1 MPSPLLTLSAV
12 GYTPHATPILTDISF
27 TVMPGEFVTIA
38 GPSGSGKSTLLR
50 LIATLLTPT
59 TGTITYAGQPQ
70 SSYEK
75 TAYRREVSYCFQQP
89 SLFGRTVQD
98 NLTFPF
104 TIRQQPADPER
115 LTAALATMSLPATM
129 LTKPITEL
137 SGGEK
142 QRVALLRN
150 LLFEPKLLLLD
161 EVTTGLDAV
170 TKDTVHQ
177 VIAAANVRGV
187 TVLSVTHDDREL
199 AQATRTITIAA
210 GRQEVSA

>member
-104 TIRQQPADPER
+104 AIRQQPADPER

>member
-98 NLTFPF
+98 NLTFPY
-104 TIRQQPADPER
+104 TIRQQTADPER

-177 VIAAANVRGV
+177 VIAAANARGV

>member
-1 MPSPLLTLSAV
+1 
-12 GYTPHATPILTDISF
+12 
-27 TVMPGEFVTIA
+27 
-38 GPSGSGKSTLLR
+38 
-50 LIATLLTPT
+50 
-59 TGTITYAGQPQ
+59 
-70 SSYEK
+70 
-75 TAYRREVSYCFQQP
+75 
-89 SLFGRTVQD
+89 
-98 NLTFPF
+98 
-104 TIRQQPADPER
+104 
-115 LTAALATMSLPATM
+115 M

-177 VIAAANVRGV
+177 VIAAANARGV

>member
-1 MPSPLLTLSAV
+1 MTLSAV

-59 TGTITYAGQPQ
+59 TGTITYAGRPQ

-98 NLTFPF
+98 NLTFPY

-115 LTAALATMSLPATM
+115 LTAALATMSLPAAM

-142 QRVALLRN
+142 QRIALLRN

-177 VIAAANVRGV
+177 VIAEANARGV

>member
-59 TGTITYAGQPQ
+59 TGTITYAGRPQ

-98 NLTFPF
+98 NLTFPY

-115 LTAALATMSLPATM
+115 LTAALATMSLPAAM

-142 QRVALLRN
+142 QRIALLRN

-177 VIAAANVRGV
+177 VIAEANARGV

>member
-177 VIAAANVRGV
+177 VIAAANARGV

>member
-75 TAYRREVSYCFQQP
+75 TAYRRKVSYCFQQP

-177 VIAAANVRGV
+177 VIAAANARGV

>member
-1 MPSPLLTLSAV
+1 MPSPLLTLAAV

-129 LTKPITEL
+129 LTKPIPEL

-177 VIAAANVRGV
+177 VIAAANARGV

>member
-1 MPSPLLTLSAV
+1 M
-12 GYTPHATPILTDISF
+12 
-27 TVMPGEFVTIA
+27 
-38 GPSGSGKSTLLR
+38 
-50 LIATLLTPT
+50 
-59 TGTITYAGQPQ
+59 
-70 SSYEK
+70 
-75 TAYRREVSYCFQQP
+75 SYCFQQP

-98 NLTFPF
+98 NLTFPY

-115 LTAALATMSLPATM
+115 LTAALATMSLPAAM

-142 QRVALLRN
+142 QRIALLRN

-177 VIAAANVRGV
+177 VIAEANARGV